1 VGPIRENLLTR
12 QRFGRS
18 GEDLAAEHLQG
29 LGYEVLARNFKCRK
43 GEIDLVCRRGGEIS
57 LVEVK
62 TRAGSAHGTPF
73 EAIDENKRRAMLGT
87 VAEYRA
93 ASGWR
98 GPIRFRLVA
107 ISLEV
112 IDDVFN

>member
-1 VGPIRENLLTR
+1 LLTR
-12 QRFGRS
+12 QRLGRA
-18 GEDLAAEHLQG
+18 GEELAAVHLRG

-43 GEIDLVCRRGGEIS
+43 GEIDLVCRRGGEVS

-62 TRAGSAHGTPF
+62 TRVGEVHGTPL
-73 EAIDENKRRAMLGT
+73 EAIGPDKQRAMAGT

-93 ASGWR
+93 TSGWR

-112 IDDVFN
+112 VDDILT

>member
-1 VGPIRENLLTR
+1 MLTR
-12 QRFGRS
+12 QRLGRA
-18 GEDLAAEHLQG
+18 GEDLAAEHLRA
-29 LGYEVLARNFKCRK
+29 LGYEVLARNFRCRR
-43 GEIDLVCRRGGEIS
+43 GEIDLVCRRGGEVS

-62 TRAGSAHGTPF
+62 TRVGATHGTPL
-73 EAIDENKRRAMLGT
+73 EAIDGDKRRAMAGT

-107 ISLEV
+107 ISLEIV
-112 IDDVFN
+112 DDVLV